1 MRQLEGPLP
10 LTTSLSENP
19 ALIES
24 AVEEFLRYDSP
35 VQVTD
40 RRATRPTRIGDYE
53 LQPGEYTILLRG
65 PETLPLTL

>member
-19 ALIES
+19 ALN
-24 AVEEFLRYDSP
+24 DSP

-65 PETLPLTL
+65 PESLPLTL